1 MCTQAITTPQGRVL
15 LEENM
20 LAKHTNLNRTHI
32 SKFRK
37 KKKLLGVCKNKTDY
51 RKSRGD
57 VSERGE

>member
-32 SKFRK
+32 SKFIK
-37 KKKLLGVCKNKTDY
+37 KKNFLECVRTKLIIGRVGVM
-51 RKSRGD
+51 
-57 VSERGE
+57 